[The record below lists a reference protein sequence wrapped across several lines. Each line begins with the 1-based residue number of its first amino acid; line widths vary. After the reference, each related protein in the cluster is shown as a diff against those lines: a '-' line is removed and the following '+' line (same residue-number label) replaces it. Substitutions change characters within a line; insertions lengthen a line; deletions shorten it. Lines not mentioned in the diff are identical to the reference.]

1 MHVNPIS
8 FPSPVYIP
16 VLCPGSVWCLS
27 LDLHVSCWFLS
38 NLIFYLESLLIC
50 YSCWHSHFPFLIVRR
65 IHIHHIFPHWF
76 VRSGKRVV
84 CMYSVENIRQ
94 NTATWLFIGKYT
106 NIESWALCIRI
117 SKLLSLWAPL
127 FSLSLWPSF
136 SEFKLCQAEACKWGP
151 GRWEPYP
158 FMSSDKPNQLVLI
171 FIMCRLLVSEP
182 NSQKWNGFLCFVFWK
197 CVYVRTEENWLC
209 FLYVYEDFYCIVE
222 KLSLGFIK
230 E

>member
-1 MHVNPIS
+1 MHDISLTTTLLPGDHCEYISPATAWSPGTVSLYNQGFLSHITYITTLTLHVNPIS

-27 LDLHVSCWFLS
+27 LDLHISCWFLS

-84 CMYSVENIRQ
+84 CMYNVQNIRQ
-94 NTATWLFIGKYT
+94 NTAAWLFIGKYT

-136 SEFKLCQAEACKWGP
+136 SEFKLCQAEAC
-151 GRWEPYP
+151 
-158 FMSSDKPNQLVLI
+158 
-171 FIMCRLLVSEP
+171 
-182 NSQKWNGFLCFVFWK
+182 
-197 CVYVRTEENWLC
+197 
-209 FLYVYEDFYCIVE
+209 
-222 KLSLGFIK
+222 
-230 E
+230 

>member
-1 MHVNPIS
+1 MHISLITTLLPSDHCEYISPATAWSPGTVNLYNQGFLSHITYITTLTLHVNPIS
-8 FPSPVYIP
+8 FRSPVYIP

-94 NTATWLFIGKYT
+94 NTAAWLFIGKYT

-127 FSLSLWPSF
+127 FSLSLFDLPFLSSSYARQKLVNEGQVDGSHIPSWA
-136 SEFKLCQAEACKWGP
+136 LTN
-151 GRWEPYP
+151 RI
-158 FMSSDKPNQLVLI
+158 N
-171 FIMCRLLVSEP
+171 
-182 NSQKWNGFLCFVFWK
+182 
-197 CVYVRTEENWLC
+197 
-209 FLYVYEDFYCIVE
+209 
-222 KLSLGFIK
+222 
-230 E
+230 